1 MRRAVLWMGL
11 MLVWPWCGWSDEVG
25 TYAELAGTVVQSE
38 SRWTFRSNGQVYQ
51 LLLEP
56 TDPGVGQLQ
65 SGLAIIV
72 KGTVVTEDGSETQR
86 TLRPSVL
93 IIRGRTFQIP

>member
-1 MRRAVLWMGL
+1 
-11 MLVWPWCGWSDEVG
+11 MLVLPWCGWSEEVG

-38 SRWTFRSNGQVYQ
+38 SRWAFRSNGQVYQ
-51 LLLEP
+51 LLVEP

-72 KGTVVTEDGSETQR
+72 KGTVTVTENGADKEW
-86 TLRPSVL
+86 TLLPSVL
-93 IIRGRTFQIP
+93 IIRGRTFQIRS